1 MRARTSTHQQC
12 PRRSASSFQLPPS
25 RARAVDQ
32 IVAAV
37 PRIEAIEG
45 SASRFG
51 PNPSSPKAKEELIVA
66 VACQESTRAQGVT
79 LKAERTEAKSAHCR
93 GAPHHARSSVFPCIR
108 PFETRGNN
116 KGSCFFEKRPKQE
129 DTPSS
134 PLSWMELK
142 LSSSSTLDLQSPAW

>member
-1 MRARTSTHQQC
+1 MRASTSKSVLW
-12 PRRSASSFQLPPS
+12 RSASFFRLPTS

-79 LKAERTEAKSAHCR
+79 LKAKRDLTETKSARCR
-93 GAPHHARSSVFPCIR
+93 GALRHARSSVSRAFVR
-108 PFETRGNN
+108 
-116 KGSCFFEKRPKQE
+116 
-129 DTPSS
+129 
-134 PLSWMELK
+134 
-142 LSSSSTLDLQSPAW
+142 

>member
-1 MRARTSTHQQC
+1 MRARTSTHQQG

-51 PNPSSPKAKEELIVA
+51 PNPSSPKAQEELIVA

-134 PLSWMELK
+134 PLSSMELK
-142 LSSSSTLDLQSPAW
+142 LSSRSTLDLQSPAW

>member
-1 MRARTSTHQQC
+1 MRTCTRQQG
-12 PRRSASSFQLPPS
+12 PQRLASFFQLPPS

-66 VACQESTRAQGVT
+66 VPCQKSTRAQGIT
-79 LKAERTEAKSAHCR
+79 LKAKRTETKSARCR
-93 GAPHHARSSVFPCIR
+93 GALRHARSSVSRAFVR
-108 PFETRGNN
+108 
-116 KGSCFFEKRPKQE
+116 
-129 DTPSS
+129 
-134 PLSWMELK
+134 
-142 LSSSSTLDLQSPAW
+142 

>member
-1 MRARTSTHQQC
+1 MHVRTCTRQQG
-12 PRRSASSFQLPPS
+12 PRRLASFFRLPTS

-32 IVAAV
+32 IVVAV

-79 LKAERTEAKSAHCR
+79 LKAKRDLTETKSARCR
-93 GAPHHARSSVFPCIR
+93 GALRHARSSVSRAFVR
-108 PFETRGNN
+108 
-116 KGSCFFEKRPKQE
+116 
-129 DTPSS
+129 
-134 PLSWMELK
+134 
-142 LSSSSTLDLQSPAW
+142 

>member
-1 MRARTSTHQQC
+1 MRASTSKSV
-12 PRRSASSFQLPPS
+12 PWRSASFFRLPTS

-51 PNPSSPKAKEELIVA
+51 PNPSSPEAKEELIVA

-79 LKAERTEAKSAHCR
+79 LKAKRDLTETKSARCR
-93 GAPHHARSSVFPCIR
+93 GALRHAW
-108 PFETRGNN
+108 
-116 KGSCFFEKRPKQE
+116 
-129 DTPSS
+129 S
-134 PLSWMELK
+134 PVSR
-142 LSSSSTLDLQSPAW
+142 AFVR